1 MSPLS
6 ELIRKTRE
14 EAGLSQ
20 AELSKKLGYSE
31 RAISRWEN
39 GKNIPHKVVCDD
51 IADGLG
57 LTREEVQQLRDADH
71 NAIAANETAFDLL
84 SSRVRNSH
92 RKLDVSVLS
101 AHNVDWLYVVDK
113 VAADYET
120 VIEEYHKAAG
130 GSGANTCAA
139 LGQLSLLTKCIG
151 ICADDENGKFLKD
164 DLQARGVDVADIV
177 FVSSTE
183 FGTGST
189 SIYTDRDGRRTIYLQ
204 SSVNDCFTMYF
215 SELEL
220 GNRYAKTFQN
230 SKVVHVSSFQ
240 ESSIVRVQKEIAS
253 LLEPDQVFCFNPGAL
268 QAKYGVERLAPVL
281 ERTNVLFLYDL
292 QLRDLLRRGGVE
304 VTDEMGAPELIYEFY
319 DWRERR
325 NFSEPFMIVVKNSLE
340 LINQERYRDY
350 LFVGDILDGRQPI
363 SRTDHLLVPTNY
375 IRNFDATGAGD
386 NCAAG
391 IIAGLFE
398 AGSLDECVEGGF
410 AMALMASAQLGGR
423 LPAHEKYRYGE
434 LLNSLLG

>member
-1 MSPLS
+1 MSQLS
-6 ELIRKTRE
+6 ERIRKARE
-14 EAGLSQ
+14 EAGMSQ
-20 AELSKKLGYSE
+20 SELSKKLGYSE

-39 GKNIPHKVVCDD
+39 GKNIPLKVACDD
-51 IADGLG
+51 LADGLG
-57 LTREEVQQLRDADH
+57 LSHSELHRLRDAEQD
-71 NAIAANETAFDLL
+71 ALASNETAFDLL
-84 SSRVRNSH
+84 AARVRNSD

-139 LGQLSLLTKCIG
+139 LGQMSFLTKCIG

-164 DLQARGVDVADIV
+164 DLQTRNVDVTDIV
-177 FVSSTE
+177 FVSQSDL
-183 FGTGST
+183 GTGST

-204 SSVNDCFTMYF
+204 SSINDNFTKYF
-215 SELEL
+215 RELEL
-220 GNRYAKTFQN
+220 GSRYEETFHN

-240 ESSIVRVQKEIAS
+240 ESSIIRVQKEIAS
-253 LLEPDQVFCFNPGAL
+253 SLDPDQVFCFNPGAL
-268 QAKYGVERLAPVL
+268 QVKYGVERLSPVL
-281 ERTNVLFLYDL
+281 ERTNLLFLYDL
-292 QLRDLLRRGGVE
+292 QLRELLRRGGID
-304 VTDEMGAPELIYEFY
+304 VTADMGAPELIYEFY

-325 NFSEPFMIVVKNSLE
+325 GFSEPFMIVVKNSLE

-386 NCAAG
+386 SCAAG

-398 AGSLDECVEGGF
+398 ADSLDECVEGGF
-410 AMALMASAQLGGR
+410 AMALTASAQLGGR
-423 LPAHEKYRYGE
+423 LPTNVQYCYAEV
-434 LLNSLLG
+434 LNSLLG